1 MPSAPSWPPAKHGTP
16 KAGPPSA
23 STAPQHHEPPAKAP
37 PWRPPPPQ
45 FPPPPGLSLPTSPRV
60 KAPPPKSSQMSRT
73 GTMPQPHHVTPK
85 PAASGAASS
94 SVAPQQLTHAEVAN
108 QLSRPPRSM
117 SLSLSHSSVKRL
129 LERTPGVRV
138 LHTNDVERLASIH
151 QSMGETMDCL
161 RDLAASLDRDHQAL
175 GHILRKLQ

>member
-1 MPSAPSWPPAKHGTP
+1 
-16 KAGPPSA
+16 
-23 STAPQHHEPPAKAP
+23 
-37 PWRPPPPQ
+37 
-45 FPPPPGLSLPTSPRV
+45 
-60 KAPPPKSSQMSRT
+60 
-73 GTMPQPHHVTPK
+73 MPQPHHVTPK

-161 RDLAASLDRDHQAL
+161 RDLAARLDRDHQAL